1 MTLEEEIKYCVN
13 LLKAGKVILY
23 PTDTIWGIGCDA
35 TNTKAVE
42 RIYKIKQREARKSMI
57 ILLDDEQHL
66 EKYVKNVPPIAY
78 DLISNSASPITI
90 VYPEAQNI
98 SKKLIAKDGSIAI
111 RIPKDRFASQVARH
125 LGHPLVSTS
134 ANISGMPVAP
144 TFSMINAEVISKVDY
159 VVRHYREKTHAMKPS
174 TVIRLEEDGRFTV
187 LRP

>member
-1 MTLEEEIKYCVN
+1 MTIEEEIKYCVN

-42 RIYKIKQREARKSMI
+42 RIYRIKQRESRKSMI
-57 ILLDDEQHL
+57 ILLDNEKHL
-66 EKYVKNVPPIAY
+66 EKYIKNVPPIAY
-78 DLISNSASPITI
+78 DLIQNSASPLTI

-98 SKKLIAKDGSIAI
+98 SKKLISKDGTIAI
-111 RIPKDRFASQVARH
+111 RIAKDRFAGPLARH

-134 ANISGMPVAP
+134 ANISGMPTAP
-144 TFSMINAEVISKVDY
+144 TFSMISPDVISKVDY
-159 VVRHYREKTHAMKPS
+159 VVKHFREHTHAMKPS
-174 TVIRLEEDGRFTV
+174 TVIRLEDDGRFTV